1 MHKNPDTDMPT
12 TVPTV
17 TPRKQIDLLYL
28 STAKYID
35 VNINYNNTA

>member
-17 TPRKQIDLLYL
+17 TPGKQIDQSYL
-28 STAKYID
+28 SAAQYID